1 MQLDKG
7 KDAPT
12 SILAAGAVQTVVQAG
27 EGRSESVSVWGPCP
41 CWKLVRGDFAH
52 HKTFM
57 KTPSVRPLS
66 AHTSSLLCGP
76 GRWFMG
82 AANGGV

>member
-1 MQLDKG
+1 MQLDKDN
-7 KDAPT
+7 DAPT
-12 SILAAGAVQTVVQAG
+12 SILVAGAVQTVVQAG
-27 EGRSESVSVWGPCP
+27 EGRSGSVSVWKP
-41 CWKLVRGDFAH
+41 VRGDIAH

>member
-1 MQLDKG
+1 MQLDKD

-41 CWKLVRGDFAH
+41 CGNLVRGIVAH
-52 HKTFM
+52 HK
-57 KTPSVRPLS
+57 
-66 AHTSSLLCGP
+66 SS
-76 GRWFMG
+76 
-82 AANGGV
+82 